1 MKTVLYVI
9 LGLIGIGIIATC
21 GDDSSSEETKKKDEK
36 VELTIDQSNLL
47 NDTELDG
54 NIEIKEFD
62 NEVWVKPLL
71 WNMCNFQ
78 AKSNLAYLSAIKC
91 GNAQG
96 STNYSCT
103 VYDMMTGK
111 KLAKWDELWGFE
123 MEE

>member
-1 MKTVLYVI
+1 MKTVLYI
-9 LGLIGIGIIATC
+9 FLGLFCLYLIGKCNSPSAE
-21 GDDSSSEETKKKDEK
+21 SQEEKKDER
-36 VELTIDQSNLL
+36 VELTAEQSNLL
-47 NDTELDG
+47 TDTELDG
-54 NIEIKEFD
+54 NIDVKEFD

-96 STNYSCT
+96 STDYSCT

-123 MEE
+123 MED